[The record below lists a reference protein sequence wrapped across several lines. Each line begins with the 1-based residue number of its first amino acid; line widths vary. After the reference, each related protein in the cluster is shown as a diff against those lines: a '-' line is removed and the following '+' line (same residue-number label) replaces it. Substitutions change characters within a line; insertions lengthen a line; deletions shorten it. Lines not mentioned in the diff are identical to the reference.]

1 MLIKI
6 LNTVL
11 GFSRDDI
18 LIENDTEVT
27 FYFKSPM
34 TGFNR
39 FIFKFKNKELKNDFL
54 KDFYID
60 KVIDGKIENF
70 TFTVDSFKEFSN
82 KDKKFAN
89 DYIKNNTDLDSI
101 KDQLILLKTHKF
113 TELERYEII
122 FALCNGSLDNIRN
135 LLLAKHY
142 TNFINSLI

>member
-1 MLIKI
+1 MLVKI

-34 TGFNR
+34 TNFNR
-39 FIFKFKNKELKNDFL
+39 FIFKFKNKELKNKFL
-54 KDFYID
+54 SDFYID
-60 KVIDGKIENF
+60 KVIDGKINNF
-70 TFTVDSFKEFSN
+70 TFTVDNFEEFSN
-82 KDKKFAN
+82 KDTKFAN

-101 KDQLILLKTHKF
+101 K
-113 TELERYEII
+113 ELERYEII